1 MTRYALEKALKLAEV
16 LMKEVQ
22 RLDNIVQNQKH
33 ILNMN
38 NLSDSNDN
46 LDSSDSVV
54 EKKQMSKVK
63 RELFREI
70 DNLNKIQQDSVMNP
84 EDETIKS
91 LYAHNGSI

>member
-1 MTRYALEKALKLAEV
+1 
-16 LMKEVQ
+16 
-22 RLDNIVQNQKH
+22 
-33 ILNMN
+33 MN

-70 DNLNKIQQDSVMNP
+70 DNLNKIQ
-84 EDETIKS
+84 
-91 LYAHNGSI
+91 